1 MNTETIVCADCT
13 VMFTATLQ
21 NHEIVKGILENQGF
35 IKESIFIHVNIKIV
49 LRLTKVLFYS

>member
-1 MNTETIVCADCT
+1 MRLIVLINVMNTETIVCADCT

-35 IKESIFIHVNIKIV
+35 IKESIFIH
-49 LRLTKVLFYS
+49 RT